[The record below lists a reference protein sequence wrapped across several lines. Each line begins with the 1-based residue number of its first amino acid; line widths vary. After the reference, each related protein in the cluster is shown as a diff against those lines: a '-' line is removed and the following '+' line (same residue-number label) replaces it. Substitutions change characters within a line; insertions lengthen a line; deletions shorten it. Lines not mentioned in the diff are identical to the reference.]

1 MRRRRGPP
9 GLPRLGVPAAVYVL
23 LLDPV
28 TGWWGARARG
38 NNRSLDDYLLDLTGG
53 RPAAAASDDDRADPP
68 IVAITAAR

>member
-1 MRRRRGPP
+1 MLALTAGERCTFVARSGD
-9 GLPRLGVPAAVYVL
+9 RLVGC
-23 LLDPV
+23 
-28 TGWWGARARG
+28 TCRG